1 MHACSL
7 AEFDTVDVI
16 NVING
21 NLWGFGLDWAGLY
34 LRPE

>member
-16 NVING
+16 NVINV
-21 NLWGFGLDWAGLY
+21 NLWASGLVCVVY
-34 LRPE
+34 I